1 MLYIKRRFSYRR
13 ETINKTNLMDSIST
27 RDRYDSFTLKIFY
40 NGKTKRCALPQNFK
54 EMKSLINLSF
64 PLDELGDGFYNISY
78 MDEDNDYIF
87 IENEFDWSNAISFLE
102 DSGKKLLKVIVIRNL
117 EKTMSENMLS
127 SSRNKSDLTFN
138 HVVKQQS
145 PQLQRI
151 LRHEKIIPQE
161 EEIKKM
167 EFNDKI
173 EVLEQ
178 SEIIETS
185 EKIKE
190 NDYSLNNIS
199 IDQFINKNS
208 TNIFNIPKLNLNFD
222 FNTSQDMR
230 SILKLSLCTTCGRK
244 FNESSIHKHSKICS
258 KLSNSHRSP
267 FVSKKQRI
275 LNLEHFFL
283 MRKGVTDRIC
293 RDRIDPIINP
303 FKYLF
308 CNTNSVKKLEDK
320 YNWRNKSRHLRNSI
334 KIQKLLRL
342 N

>member
-1 MLYIKRRFSYRR
+1 
-13 ETINKTNLMDSIST
+13 MDSMST
-27 RDRYDSFTLKIFY
+27 RDRYDSFILKIFY

-64 PLDELGDGFYNISY
+64 PLDELGDGFYRMSY
-78 MDEDNDYIF
+78 MDEDNDCIL
-87 IENEFDWSNAISFLE
+87 IENEFDWSNAISFLD
-102 DSGKKLLKVIVIRNL
+102 DSGKKLLKVIVIRNPR
-117 EKTMSENMLS
+117 KTMSENMLS
-127 SSRNKSDLTFN
+127 SSRNKSDLTFS

-145 PQLQRI
+145 PQFQMI

-167 EFNDKI
+167 DFNDKI
-173 EVLEQ
+173 DILEQ

-185 EKIKE
+185 EKIKK

-208 TNIFNIPKLNLNFD
+208 NSTNIFNIPKLNFNFD
-222 FNTSQDMR
+222 LNTSQDMR

-244 FNESSIHKHSKICS
+244 FSESSIQKHSKICS
-258 KLSNSHRSP
+258 KLSNSYRSP

-275 LNLEHFFL
+275 LNFEHFIL
-283 MRKGVTDRIC
+283 MRKDVTDRIC
-293 RDRIDPIINP
+293 RDRIDPILNP

-308 CNTNSVKKLEDK
+308 CNKNSVKKLEEK

-334 KIQKLLRL
+334 KILKFLRL